1 MFCFCAKVLFMNE
14 FARCEGIDPCGSKG
28 EKHFNQHTMLE
39 LSKSSFL

>member
-1 MFCFCAKVLFMNE
+1 MDEL
-14 FARCEGIDPCGSKG
+14 ARCEGIDPCGSKG

>member
-28 EKHFNQHTMLE
+28 G
-39 LSKSSFL
+39 KSILINIQC